1 MAVLEAEDRV
11 AILLHL
17 MGGEVVEHALAQLP
31 PEQAELVRGRLANVE
46 KSPPP
51 SDEIDDV
58 LDDFERSLRVTAEA
72 AASLLQ
78 AFQAP
83 TEEPAQE
90 TESAA
95 PETPA
100 PVESPPEPVAESTS
114 EESPPPEEPA
124 PESQRDTESSAFEPS
139 DDPIADLQRLA
150 APQVAGA
157 LKDENP
163 RTAALVLSCLPAGQ
177 AAEILRLIPDPLR
190 SQAFMRLTQAVG
202 TPSPL
207 LLRVVRTVVERAA
220 TLAETSA
227 EEANVERKM
236 VEMLRAMNK
245 KTRSQMLETIGQE
258 DPDLVERL
266 RQQLFAFEDVLRVE
280 PRSLQRLLMEIDMET
295 LLAALRN
302 ADQRIVDKIMNNVSK
317 RTRET
322 LTEEMQYMAAVPDD
336 RIESARATIARQLAE
351 LDEQGQLVMED

>member
-1 MAVLEAEDRV
+1 MAYTSSRKSLGKTQKIRRKP
-11 AILLHL
+11 L
-17 MGGEVVEHALAQLP
+17 GEFALW
-31 PEQAELVRGRLANVE
+31 
-46 KSPPP
+46 
-51 SDEIDDV
+51 
-58 LDDFERSLRVTAEA
+58 
-72 AASLLQ
+72 
-78 AFQAP
+78 
-83 TEEPAQE
+83 
-90 TESAA
+90 ES
-95 PETPA
+95 
-100 PVESPPEPVAESTS
+100 
-114 EESPPPEEPA
+114 
-124 PESQRDTESSAFEPS
+124 R
-139 DDPIADLQRLA
+139 
-150 APQVAGA
+150 
-157 LKDENP
+157 
-163 RTAALVLSCLPAGQ
+163 
-177 AAEILRLIPDPLR
+177 
-190 SQAFMRLTQAVG
+190 
-202 TPSPL
+202 
-207 LLRVVRTVVERAA
+207 
-220 TLAETSA
+220 LAETSA

-322 LTEEMQYMAAVPDD
+322 LTEEMQYMAAVPED